1 MEQRIKELI
10 PKDKGKSA
18 ILFEDGTEVVLY
30 KGEVRKLGLKEGM
43 VVSEELYHQI
53 MVEILG
59 MRAKK
64 RAMHLLER
72 QDRTEKQLYDKLKQN
87 GYPESCIEE
96 AVSYV
101 KSYHYIDDLRYARN
115 YIRYHQEKKSLQRLK
130 MDLMRKGVSKEVIE
144 AAIEEEYLF
153 DEKSKIRE
161 LLEKKHY
168 SNGTMDENAKRKI
181 YQFLLRRG
189 FKSSDVLSVMREYD
203 F

>member
-1 MEQRIKELI
+1 MEQRIKDLI

-59 MRAKK
+59 IRAKK

-115 YIRYHQEKKSLQRLK
+115 HIRYHQEKKSLQRLK
-130 MDLMRKGVSKEVIE
+130 VDLMRKGVSKEVIE

-153 DEKSKIRE
+153 DEKRKIRE

-168 SNGTMDENAKRKI
+168 SNGTMDENSKRKI

>member
-153 DEKSKIRE
+153 DEKRKIRE

-181 YQFLLRRG
+181 YHFLLRRG

>member
-153 DEKSKIRE
+153 DEKCKIRE
-161 LLEKKHY
+161 ILEKKHY
-168 SNGTMDENAKRKI
+168 SNETMDENAKRKI

>member
-153 DEKSKIRE
+153 DEKRKIRE

-168 SNGTMDENAKRKI
+168 SNGTMDENAKRKL